1 MFFKTLFKHFMNDTF
16 LLSFGELDKKTFMRV
31 RVYFD
36 SLKSS
41 EEDSSSLL
49 LTAGK
54 YFIYFLFHENEMS
67 HKPLKHSGGQ
77 DRECVCVCLIV
88 LANLSGGKLLHFLH
102 PLSFPVLSFPVVS
115 FPFLSFLFLS

>member
-54 YFIYFLFHENEMS
+54 YFIYFLFHENEML

-77 DRECVCVCLIV
+77 DRECVCVCV
-88 LANLSGGKLLHFLH
+88 
-102 PLSFPVLSFPVVS
+102 
-115 FPFLSFLFLS
+115 